1 MDFFLPKMYI
11 VPCFLGYISKKIYI
25 FAPPNA
31 QVVELVDTSD
41 SKSDSSECGFDSRL
55 EYCKSFKN
63 VVFKGFFNFKGYL

>member
-55 EYCKSFKN
+55 EY
-63 VVFKGFFNFKGYL
+63 